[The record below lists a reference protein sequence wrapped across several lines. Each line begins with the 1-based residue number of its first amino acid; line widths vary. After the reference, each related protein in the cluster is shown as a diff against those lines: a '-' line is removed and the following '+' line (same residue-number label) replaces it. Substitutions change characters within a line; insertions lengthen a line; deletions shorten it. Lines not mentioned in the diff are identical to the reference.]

1 MKKRIFITVLSIMM
15 LLVSA
20 FSVVGCRK
28 NRDFTVT
35 FKSGNENAYLYSGEA
50 VQTVKSSENIVEPV
64 FVCPGYN
71 FVGWDSSISDI
82 KEDKVVTARWAQYKF
97 SVTFYGNGGTL
108 SDGDSVVVL
117 QVDSGINIEPPAFS
131 RTGYT
136 LSWDKDLAT
145 ITDSCTISAVWTP
158 KEYEL
163 SFAETDGANIGGA
176 DKIKVIFGA
185 PVNLPDDPVKGGKK
199 FARWIDGN
207 GNPIDYNMG
216 WNFDESVKVYAVWA
230 DESEY
235 VIKYDLAGAPYND
248 NSVCKFNSLTEVIS
262 LRDPA
267 WPGYRF
273 TGWTINGSIKKSDE
287 ITRADFVGDTV
298 LTANWAALP
307 YRITYGVK
315 SGETLVG
322 ETGVEKWVNYGETVG
337 TLPTVEKEGYVFIGW
352 RFNGSF
358 ITENT
363 SWIEP
368 RDATLIPV
376 FKRIY
381 TLKFSLIAIVRGNE
395 VECALINNGDVV
407 LQSGQ
412 GLEHY
417 SKVVLEG
424 ESLAGNGFNVF
435 PIVGG
440 DSVWHDEYTFKN
452 YWDYITSSG
461 TKNRVYA
468 DTVFNS
474 ENFPDSTES
483 GEVLLRPH
491 VRSNWTPTY

>member
-1 MKKRIFITVLSIMM
+1 
-15 LLVSA
+15 
-20 FSVVGCRK
+20 
-28 NRDFTVT
+28 
-35 FKSGNENAYLYSGEA
+35 
-50 VQTVKSSENIVEPV
+50 
-64 FVCPGYN
+64 
-71 FVGWDSSISDI
+71 
-82 KEDKVVTARWAQYKF
+82 
-97 SVTFYGNGGTL
+97 
-108 SDGDSVVVL
+108 
-117 QVDSGINIEPPAFS
+117 
-131 RTGYT
+131 
-136 LSWDKDLAT
+136 
-145 ITDSCTISAVWTP
+145 
-158 KEYEL
+158 
-163 SFAETDGANIGGA
+163 
-176 DKIKVIFGA
+176 
-185 PVNLPDDPVKGGKK
+185 
-199 FARWIDGN
+199 
-207 GNPIDYNMG
+207 MG
-216 WNFDESVKVYAVWA
+216 WNFDESVKAYAVWA

-262 LRDPA
+262 LRDPT

-322 ETGVEKWVNYGETVG
+322 ETGVEKWVGYGETVG
-337 TLPTVEKEGYVFIGW
+337 TLPTVEKNGYVFIGW
-352 RFNGSF
+352 CFNGSF

-363 SWIEP
+363 AWIEP

-395 VECALINNGDVV
+395 VECTIINNGDVV

-412 GLEHY
+412 GLENY
-417 SKVVLEG
+417 SKVILEG

-452 YWDYITSSG
+452 YWDYVTSSG